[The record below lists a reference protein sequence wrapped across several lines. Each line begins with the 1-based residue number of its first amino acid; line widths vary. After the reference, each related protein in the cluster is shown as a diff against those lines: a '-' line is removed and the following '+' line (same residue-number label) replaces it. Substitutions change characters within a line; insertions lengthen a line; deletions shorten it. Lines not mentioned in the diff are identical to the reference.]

1 MMDIHPHTCG
11 ESPLAVR
18 LDRAVAEARPQ
29 HRLLFLEHLPDAAF
43 SPWARARALAEPEN
57 VAHLHLYA
65 DGRDLVTGV
74 VAGYD
79 VEGDGLDD
87 ALRTI
92 LTGRTLVLVAGA
104 DTACRRLGEPFLAWL
119 DWAAAHL
126 PLTVACTG
134 HAGRF
139 LPGLRQRAV
148 AVAQFCDAPDG
159 YTAAALDGHA
169 IHTPRKDL

>member
-1 MMDIHPHTCG
+1 MDIPPHTCS
-11 ESPLAVR
+11 EFPFAVR
-18 LDRAVAEARPQ
+18 LDRVVAEARPH
-29 HRLLFLEHLPDAAF
+29 HRLLFLEHLPDDTF
-43 SPWARARALAEPEN
+43 MRWARARALAEPEK
-57 VAHLHLYA
+57 VAHLHFYA
-65 DGRDLVTGV
+65 DGRGLVTGV

-87 ALRTI
+87 ALRTV

-104 DTACRRLGEPFLAWL
+104 DTAFRRLSEPFLAWL

-139 LPGLRQRAV
+139 LPSLRQHAV
-148 AVAQFCDAPDG
+148 GVSQFSDAPVGDTSAG
-159 YTAAALDGHA
+159 RAGNAVQ
-169 IHTPRKDL
+169 TPRQDS

>member
-1 MMDIHPHTCG
+1 MMDLNPHTCS
-11 ESPLAVR
+11 ESPLAAR
-18 LDRAVAEARPQ
+18 LDRVVAEARPH
-29 HRLLFLEHLPDAAF
+29 HRVLFLEHLSDDAF
-43 SPWARARALAEPEN
+43 IPWARTKALAEPEN
-57 VAHLHLYA
+57 VAHLHFYA
-65 DGRDLVTGV
+65 DGRDLVSGV

-87 ALRTI
+87 ALRTV

-104 DTACRRLGEPFLAWL
+104 DAACRRLGEPFLAWL

-139 LPGLRQRAV
+139 LPPLRQHAV
-148 AVAQFCDAPDG
+148 AVTQFCDAPDG
-159 YTAAALDGHA
+159 YTAAALDDHA
-169 IHTPRKDL
+169 VRTPRKDL